1 MKMDKKTIV
10 RNFSKY
16 ARTYDKYADIQKL
29 AASKL
34 LGLVRED
41 GFRRILEIGCGTGN
55 YTLLLRERFKNAS
68 LKALDISDKM
78 IEAASEKLKDRGI
91 EFIVADAETADIKG
105 DFDCVTSNASF
116 QWFNDLGGT
125 LKKYGAVL
133 KKDGIILFS
142 AFGPATFQELNISL
156 RDVFSAG
163 GRFACGGKYIS
174 TAADNFMGK
183 RELSRLLEG
192 NFKKARVEEAFCEE
206 SFPHLKELLHKIKF
220 SGIRG
225 NGVSGGAIF
234 TPRALREL
242 EKVYLDRFKR
252 ISATYQVFYC
262 EGRK

>member
-1 MKMDKKTIV
+1 MMDKKTII
-10 RNFSKY
+10 RNFSRY
-16 ARTYDKYADIQKL
+16 ARIYDKYADIQKL
-29 AASKL
+29 AALEL
-34 LGLVRED
+34 LGLTRED

-55 YTLLLRERFKNAS
+55 YTLLLREKFENAS
-68 LKALDISDKM
+68 LKAIDISGKM
-78 IEAASEKLKDRGI
+78 IDVASEKLKDKNI
-91 EFIVADAETADIKG
+91 EFIVADAETADIRG

-116 QWFNDLGGT
+116 QWFNDLDGA

-163 GRFACGGKYIS
+163 GRSASGGKGIS
-174 TAADNFMGK
+174 TASDNFMGK
-183 RELSRLLEG
+183 REIAKLLEG
-192 NFKKARVEEAFCEE
+192 NFKRARVREAFYEE
-206 SFPHLKELLHKIKF
+206 SFPRLKDLLNKIKF
-220 SGIRG
+220 SGTRG
-225 NGVSGGAIF
+225 NGVNGGVIF

-242 EKVYLDRFKR
+242 EKVYLDKFKR